1 MKVLYDLQIRK
12 IFRMVVSLLILRKV
26 IFLERIFTEFGTM
39 FAIWR
44 LHIEIIQYN
53 YSLKLAI
60 Y

>member
-44 LHIEIIQYN
+44 LHIGIIQYN